1 MGNCTKLHLT
11 ALNCTQ
17 KYPLKHP
24 LTMKNKR
31 RGIYKLKGAERKSP
45 WCWERRENGKRRR
58 TFFESLEQA
67 LFFKQAA
74 EEDKRKTG
82 ASTHIM
88 FSGEEQKEYF
98 TAKEIVE
105 GASLIEVALFYRDHR
120 EKFALKKATI
130 EEVIQDVCKNLNNNY
145 TDKHKERVELWFRRF
160 GEKFKGRDFET
171 ITKTEVA
178 NWLKGLN
185 LAPSTIK
192 CASEI
197 IAFLYNRAISLGY
210 TKERLALDKTFM
222 PKKEL
227 KEVSVYSTEEVAA
240 IMSYAHKTCP
250 IWLPNLA
257 LRAFV
262 GLRTEEASKMR
273 WEWIDMEAKRIRIPA
288 EICKT
293 RDAWILQS
301 PNLPDTVFKW
311 LELTPREAR
320 EGPIPVP
327 PKRLCR
333 AIKLPLKTNGFRHT
347 FCTMHISLFGSADK
361 TATLLKHKGTSM
373 LYKHYL
379 GCLVSE
385 EAARAYFELS
395 PQSNGLVAS
404 R

>member
-1 MGNCTKLHLT
+1 MN
-11 ALNCTQ
+11 A
-17 KYPLKHP
+17 
-24 LTMKNKR
+24 KR
-31 RGIYKLKGAERKSP
+31 RGIYKVADTNRKAR

-58 TFFESLEQA
+58 TFFDTLEQA
-67 LFFKQAA
+67 LFFKQLA
-74 EEDKRKTG
+74 EADKRKTG

-98 TAKEIVE
+98 TAKEIVG
-105 GASLIEVALFYRDHR
+105 GASLVQVALFYQEHR
-120 EKFALKKATI
+120 SKFAEKSAKV
-130 EEVIQDVCKNLNNNY
+130 EVVIADVRKNLNNNY
-145 TDKHKERVELWFRRF
+145 TEKHREKLDLWFNRF
-160 GEKFKGRDFET
+160 VTHFKGRNFET
-171 ITKTEVA
+171 ITKSEIME
-178 NWLKGLN
+178 WLKGLK

-192 CASEI
+192 GAADTIS
-197 IAFLYNRAISLGY
+197 FLYNRARSLDY
-210 TKERLALDKTFM
+210 TKERLIFDRSFM
-222 PKKEL
+222 PEREM

-262 GLRTEEASKMR
+262 GLRTEEAAKMQ
-273 WEWIDMEAKRIRIPA
+273 WEWIDIEQKRIRIPA

-333 AIKLPLKTNGFRHT
+333 VIKLPLKTNGFRHT

-404 R
+404 L